1 MILDQPAF
9 RLGAHVFSV
18 GEVALLIAGVVLV
31 LLLAMALGLWR
42 AAAARRE
49 AARRGSELE
58 MKLAEMAGQL
68 RSFAEST
75 AQRDSQLANT
85 LDQRLD
91 QVSSRLGQS
100 LTDTTQRTTES
111 LHKLHERLV
120 VIDSAQRN
128 ITDLTTQMVGLQN
141 ILSNKQSRGAF
152 GQARMEAIIRDGL
165 PASAYT
171 FQATLSNNTRP
182 DCVIKLPESTLK
194 LVIDAKFP
202 LEAFNA
208 LKAASDDNESRQAA
222 QRLRRDVV
230 THIKDI
236 AQKYLIAG
244 ETHDTA
250 ILFVPSEAIY
260 ADLYETFEDLIQ
272 RAHRARVIIASPN
285 ILMLVVQ
292 TLQAVFKDAKMRE
305 QAGLIK
311 SEVSL
316 ILQDVERLNDRVL
329 DLQRHFG
336 HASQDIEKIAI
347 SSDKISKRGL
357 RIEQMEIK
365 EEAASSPDDADAG
378 QGAQPRLVAGE

>member
-18 GEVALLIAGVVLV
+18 GEVALALAGVVLV
-31 LLLAMALGLWR
+31 LLAAMAIGLWR

-75 AQRDSQLANT
+75 AQRDSHLANT

-128 ITDLTTQMVGLQN
+128 ITDLTTQMVGLQD

-152 GQARMEAIIRDGL
+152 GQARMEAIVRDGL

-182 DCVIKLPESTLK
+182 DCVVNLPETTLK

-208 LKAASDDNESRQAA
+208 LKAARDDNESRHAA
-222 QRLRRDVV
+222 QRLRRDVLA
-230 THIKDI
+230 HIKDI
-236 AQKYLIAG
+236 SQKYLIAG

-250 ILFVPSEAIY
+250 ILFVPSEAVY

-316 ILQDVERLNDRVL
+316 ILQDVQRLNDRVL

-336 HASQDIEKIAI
+336 HASQDIDKIAI

-357 RIEQMEIK
+357 RIEQMELR
-365 EEAASSPDDADAG
+365 EEVASSRDDDDTAHDT
-378 QGAQPRLVAGE
+378 QPRLVAGE